1 MGKIKKQPEVDKLM
15 GKDDDLKTPK
25 HDEIMI
31 WLNKAIDIFLPKWTN
46 IKKEWSKSDFL
57 TWRKENDSISFYGD
71 LPPKP
76 NIKIIRKLWEPP
88 ITRGQ
93 SEILVAIPDM
103 VVNYQVPMLL
113 SDKEIHFED
122 FYAWFEVK
130 SKIVSL
136 GEVVRQINI
145 YKRYTNDSSHRR
157 RDSWFLIGPKPCDDF
172 IDILNEQEIHFIEY
186 DPELIIQDEFFNN
199 GKINKVPIKEI
210 EVYVGAD
217 KENS

>member
-1 MGKIKKQPEVDKLM
+1 M

-46 IKKEWSKSDFL
+46 IKREWTRNDFL
-57 TWRKENDSISFYGD
+57 TLSQENDDISFYDD
-71 LPPKP
+71 LPIKP
-76 NIKIIRKLWEPP
+76 NIKIIRKQWEPP

-103 VVNYQVPMLL
+103 VVKYKAPMLL
-113 SDKEIHFED
+113 SDKEVFLED
-122 FYAWFEVK
+122 YYAWFEVK
-130 SKIVSL
+130 SRIVSL

-145 YKRYTNDSSHRR
+145 YRRYTMEGSHRR
-157 RDSWFLIGPKPCDDF
+157 RDSWFLVSPKPSEDF
-172 IDILNEQEIHFIEY
+172 IEILNEQRINFIEY
-186 DPELIIQDEFFNN
+186 DPELIIQDEFLNN
-199 GKINKVPIKEI
+199 GKVNKVPIKGI
-210 EVYVGAD
+210 ELYAGVE